1 MKYKEIISQ
10 YAEKGYARTMST
22 EEEQALSSRT
32 WYLPHHPVFHPKKP
46 GKLRVVF
53 DAAAKFKGK
62 SLNSSLLTGPD
73 LLNSL
78 PGVIIRFRTGRV
90 AIVADIEAMFHQ
102 VKVSEMDADSL
113 RFLWKDDIFSTDPP
127 YTMQMLVHVFGAKDS
142 PTCANYALRVTALD
156 NYQRFDGLTYESVLK
171 SFYVDDLLKSVNTEE
186 MAISLCKELREI
198 AKCGGFRLTKFLSN
212 CKGVIDSLPPSEIS
226 PHMILELNG
235 EIIERTLGIYWETNH
250 DLFTFRFNFKEAP
263 MTKRGILQVKFSV

>member
-1 MKYKEIISQ
+1 MQYREIISQ

-53 DAAAKFKGK
+53 DAAAKFQGK
-62 SLNSSLLTGPD
+62 SLNNSLLTGPD

-102 VKVSEMDADSL
+102 VKVNEVDADSL
-113 RFLWKDDIFSTDPP
+113 RFLWKDDIFFQRSTLHDADARPCLWCKGFSNLR
-127 YTMQMLVHVFGAKDS
+127 QL
-142 PTCANYALRVTALD
+142 CAP
-156 NYQRFDGLTYESVLK
+156 
-171 SFYVDDLLKSVNTEE
+171 
-186 MAISLCKELREI
+186 
-198 AKCGGFRLTKFLSN
+198 SN
-212 CKGVIDSLPPSEIS
+212 CVGQLSKI
-226 PHMILELNG
+226 
-235 EIIERTLGIYWETNH
+235 
-250 DLFTFRFNFKEAP
+250 
-263 MTKRGILQVKFSV
+263 